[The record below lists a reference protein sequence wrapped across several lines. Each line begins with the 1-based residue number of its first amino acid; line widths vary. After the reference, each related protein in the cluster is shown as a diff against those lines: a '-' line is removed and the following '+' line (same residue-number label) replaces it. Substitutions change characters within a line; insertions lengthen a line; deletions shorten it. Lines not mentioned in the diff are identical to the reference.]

1 VTASV
6 KAGSDPRLT
15 LSPGVPVALVCG
27 IKTCLPVTG
36 RRAVLFE
43 ICNLQFEILRAPRPS
58 ATKGAAFGIRQACA
72 AWTAPEG
79 SGLLDIRSPAPALA
93 LRAPAP
99 YPASG

>member
-1 VTASV
+1 V
-6 KAGSDPRLT
+6 R
-15 LSPGVPVALVCG
+15 G

-79 SGLLDIRSPAPALA
+79 NGLLDILAPAPALA
-93 LRAPAP
+93 LTLRALSGERIGVRNRHSLLPRFLLV
-99 YPASG
+99 YPSHYAN